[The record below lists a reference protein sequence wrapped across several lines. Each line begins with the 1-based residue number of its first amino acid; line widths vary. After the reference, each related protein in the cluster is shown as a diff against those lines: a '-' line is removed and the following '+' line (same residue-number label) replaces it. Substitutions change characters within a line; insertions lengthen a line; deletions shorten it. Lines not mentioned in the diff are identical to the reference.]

1 MRGRRLGI
9 GAAFAVLAGLLHAGG
24 SAQGPNNRAQET
36 VINAIKA
43 EGLRSSEAPVLF
55 HTLTDVFG
63 ARLTGRRVIWRPR
76 VGPLGRSAGW
86 AFKIQ
91 NLSRLECAG
100 CGASER
106 GERTHGH
113 YPGPAAPRRAS

>member
-55 HTLTDVFG
+55 HALTDVFG
-63 ARLTGRRVIWRPR
+63 ARLTGSLAHLLAARWALVRFGRCGLHAPALA
-76 VGPLGRSAGW
+76 PLELGW
-86 AFKIQ
+86 AWPPVQ
-91 NLSRLECAG
+91 L
-100 CGASER
+100 
-106 GERTHGH
+106 
-113 YPGPAAPRRAS
+113 